1 MTKVNHLHPMITEPL
16 GTYRRCDVSVI
27 RSQIGSVMEEFPR
40 TKNIVERDADGEYHA
55 VGLFLD
61 ATNANGNRFGIRVL
75 YTFWDLYEVQMIRW
89 TETDYE
95 VTTLLDMVDAFAL
108 PEVVKECLRLTR
120 DW

>member
-16 GTYRRCDVSVI
+16 GSFRRCDVSVI
-27 RSQIGSVMEEFPR
+27 RSQIGSLMEQFPQ
-40 TKNIVERDADGEYHA
+40 TKNIVEQDEDGAYHA
-55 VGLFLD
+55 VGLWLN
-61 ATNANGNRFGIRVL
+61 ATTIGGERYAIRVL
-75 YTFWDLYEVQMIRW
+75 YTFWDLYEVQMVSW
-89 TETDYE
+89 SEFEYK